1 MLLLFFVKVKDGMTP
16 MMFWPIKGPVLEG
29 LLLVKGNGVG
39 Q

>member
-1 MLLLFFVKVKDGMTP
+1 MGWLVTVI
-16 MMFWPIKGPVLEG
+16 FWPIKGPVLEG